1 MDLSIN
7 FDFFLIFQIYTQIHT
22 QKLNIF
28 FLKFKLPYSKL
39 AARSPNPNPYTKKI
53 ENPNPNLS
61 LWVFCLIK
69 SD

>member
-28 FLKFKLPYSKL
+28 FLKFKLPYSKF
-39 AARSPNPNPYTKKI
+39 ARSPNPNPYTKKI